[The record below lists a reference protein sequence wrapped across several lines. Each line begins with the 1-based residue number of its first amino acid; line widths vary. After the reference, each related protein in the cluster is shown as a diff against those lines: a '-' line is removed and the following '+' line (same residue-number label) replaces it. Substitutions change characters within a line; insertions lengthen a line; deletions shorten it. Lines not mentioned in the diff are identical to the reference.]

1 MLSYENKILQ
11 QSQYCF
17 LFLVMSLSLGSE
29 KQEEI
34 GKEEWMNRLSETQV
48 TRADMNKLI
57 MNYLVTGKQCIKDSQ
72 TPVWDVLRDYQSA
85 CNKENSE
92 KIWKVSVE
100 SRFLFCN

>member
-1 MLSYENKILQ
+1 
-11 QSQYCF
+11 
-17 LFLVMSLSLGSE
+17 MSLSLGSE

-57 MNYLVTGKQCIKDSQ
+57 MNYLVTGRQYVNAYNEVKDSQ
-72 TPVWDVLRDYQSA
+72 TPVWDVLREYQSM

-92 KIWKVSVE
+92 KT
-100 SRFLFCN
+100 